1 MKTLVPSSASWMGEN
16 ISMHLVA
23 DNIPIDLSG
32 GAITINTGPNKI
44 MIVAGGN
51 WPPAEAVIHENVT
64 EIVDGVEVLKGTSIK
79 ISEWEPNK
87 YTYNGSVWAT
97 NTNVFVDPLA

>member
-51 WPPAEAVIHENVT
+51 WPPAEAVVHENVT
-64 EIVDGVEVLKGTSIK
+64 TITDGVTYLKGTSIK
-79 ISEWEPNK
+79 AEDWVASK
-87 YTYNGSVWAT
+87 YTYNGSVWADNPT
-97 NTNVFVDPLA
+97 FVDPLA